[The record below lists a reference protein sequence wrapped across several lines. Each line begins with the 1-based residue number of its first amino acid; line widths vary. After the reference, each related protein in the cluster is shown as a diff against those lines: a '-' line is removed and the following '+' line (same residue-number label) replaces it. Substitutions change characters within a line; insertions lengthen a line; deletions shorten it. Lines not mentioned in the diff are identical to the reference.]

1 VADLLLLSRSP
12 AAAERLRRAVLAE
25 SAGGVH
31 HAVRAAGGWAD
42 LAALATAS
50 AVAMAFVDP
59 YHGGAFAAGELDALR
74 GRHPALE
81 VVAYTDFTGR
91 PAADTF
97 ALAGLGVRE
106 VVCAASTGAGAALAR
121 CVREHLNQGP
131 LDRAAEAV
139 AARAPHGL
147 DGWLRAV
154 LLAAPPGASAA
165 QLARAA
171 RCSPRTLRRV
181 LPAAG
186 LPGPERLLA
195 WRCVLHAARLLDDG
209 RSADSVARTLEL
221 SSGSALRRSVMR
233 LTGLRPLELRE
244 RGGLR
249 LACALFLRAC
259 GVDEGGVA
267 APAHRVAVPGTGAA
281 RPHG

>member
-1 VADLLLLSRSP
+1 MADVLLLSRSP
-12 AAAERLRRAVLAE
+12 AATGLLRRAVLAE
-25 SAGGVH
+25 SAGGVF
-31 HAVRAAGGWAD
+31 HALREAEGWAE
-42 LAALATAS
+42 LAAMGSAS
-50 AVAMAFVDP
+50 AVAIAFVDP
-59 YHGGAFAAGELDALR
+59 YHGGAFGAAEVALL
-74 GRHPALE
+74 GRRLPALE
-81 VVAYTDFTGR
+81 VVAYGDFTGR
-91 PAADTF
+91 PAADAF
-97 ALAGLGVRE
+97 ALARLGVRE
-106 VVCAASTGAGAALAR
+106 VVCAASDGAAAALAR
-121 CVREHLNQGP
+121 CLPEHLNQGP
-131 LDRAAEAV
+131 LDQV
-139 AARAPHGL
+139 AQALAHRAPQGL
-147 DGWLRAV
+147 EGWLRTV
-154 LLAAPPGASAA
+154 LLSANAGVSAA

-195 WRCVLHAARLLDDG
+195 WCCVLHAARLLDDG

-259 GVDEGGVA
+259 GEDDDGVA
-267 APAHRVAVPGTGAA
+267 ARARAVAVPDTGAA
-281 RPHG
+281 PVHG